1 MRNKP
6 LSIVLLL
13 TAECKHLKQA
23 LDWLLIQFRAVDTEY
38 IIVDAANIN
47 IDLIDLSLSSDDNK
61 RVKMINLSDK
71 LYQSVAELK
80 NDAISYVSGQ
90 YMMIIHMTEIQE
102 NIQNDIDI
110 SNIVKCIHLYS
121 SYINN
126 VKYINKIDKNK
137 LTQIEN
143 QLCENHDVTMPLYQ
157 KQDVVLTSYEDIFQK
172 YIVEGDTNIAFLF
185 LNVEIVLALSGW
197 NPSIV
202 CGEDYE
208 LLLRIC
214 DMGSR
219 ELLQDFIRYNKFL
232 ISESFDN
239 VEESNY
245 FDKSMMP
252 AVLPVCYQKAGKP
265 VYQDMYYTYAYILG
279 KYSDKLKKLNLFDA
293 TFQNRYKEAVYFG
306 IEDYFV
312 SIAEQMI
319 GRSSAFFA
327 VNNNTSPVV
336 IIMNSCMCNGAM
348 QSFAKGFADA
358 LIQLKQATIVV
369 DIDLVKKYNTEK
381 NSIEQKIN
389 RLLTDIAECG
399 CKAVVGF
406 QTGTFARQ
414 MEDGDLWGN
423 KVPCPKFNITFDHP
437 LFISYYLMMPIKNH
451 YICSQDEGYVQYIRD
466 YYPSI
471 KDAWHLPPGGI
482 LPKNNSINLNKR
494 KWDVTFVAVYCN
506 YREGIAAIRMM
517 EKDDRRLALKLMIY
531 LKNNP
536 NISASEGFRRV
547 LKAQGIKLD
556 KKEFV
561 VKLHRMTDAVRV
573 IPFYYREKIVKMLV
587 DCGIDIHV
595 FSNTWK
601 DCPYADNEHLIIHN
615 DVSFEDGVEIMADSK
630 ISLNIMSWH
639 KGGMT
644 ERIANAMLAGS
655 ICVTDTTSYL
665 ERHFTDGKDIV
676 FFSLEDIYSLPQKIK
691 NLLTDMDTASKI
703 AEKGKENALKHH
715 TWLNRASDFL
725 EILQE
730 INK

>member
-1 MRNKP
+1 MRKKP
-6 LSIVLLL
+6 LSIVILL
-13 TAECKHLKQA
+13 TSECEQLKQT
-23 LDWLLIQFRAVDTEY
+23 LDWLLAQFQSVETEY

-47 IDLIDLSLSSDDNK
+47 IDITDLSLSEDNSK
-61 RVKMINLSDK
+61 LVKIINLSDK

-80 NDAISYVSGQ
+80 NDVMQYVSGK
-90 YMMIIHMTEIQE
+90 YMIMIHMAEIQGKIE
-102 NIQNDIDI
+102 KDVDI
-110 SNIVKCIHLYS
+110 SGV
-121 SYINN
+121 
-126 VKYINKIDKNK
+126 VKYMDLYDELLKNCQDEK
-137 LTQIEN
+137 QMLMSCQN
-143 QLCENHDVTMPLYQ
+143 GNGNLKDCQYQ
-157 KQDVVLTSYEDIFQK
+157 NSIVASYQDIFQK
-172 YIVEGDTNIAFLF
+172 YSIEGDTNIAFLF
-185 LNVEIVLALSGW
+185 LNVEMVIALSGW
-197 NPSIV
+197 NPSII

-214 DMGSR
+214 DMDSK
-219 ELLQDFIRYNKFL
+219 ELLDNPMVYNDCS
-232 ISESFDN
+232 ISNNCEN
-239 VEESNY
+239 L
-245 FDKSMMP
+245 DKSMVCIIP
-252 AVLPVCYQKAGKP
+252 AVLPVCYQEIGKP
-265 VYQDMYYTYAYILG
+265 VYQDMYYTYSYILG
-279 KYSDKLKKLNLFDA
+279 KYTDKLKKWNLFDKA
-293 TFQNRYKEAVYFG
+293 FQNRYKEAVYFG

-312 SIAEQMI
+312 HTAEQMI

-336 IIMNSCMCNGAM
+336 IIMNSSMCNGAM
-348 QSFAKGFADA
+348 QSFARGFADA
-358 LIQLKQATIVV
+358 LVELKQATIVV
-369 DIDLVKKYNTEK
+369 DIDSIKKHNNEK
-381 NSIEQKIN
+381 DVIEQKIN
-389 RLLTDIAECG
+389 HLLTNIAECG

-451 YICSQDEGYVQYIRD
+451 YICSQDEGYVEYIKK

-482 LPKNNSINLNKR
+482 LPKNKSSNLNKR

-506 YREGIAAIRMM
+506 YREGVAAVRMM
-517 EKDDRRLALKLMIY
+517 EKEDRRLALKLMIL

-536 NISASEGFRRV
+536 NTSASKGLRQVLDAEGV
-547 LKAQGIKLD
+547 TLD

-561 VKLHRMTDAVRV
+561 VKLHRMTDAVRA
-573 IPFYYREKIVKMLV
+573 IPFYYREKIVKILV
-587 DCGIDIHV
+587 DAGIDIHV

-601 DCPYADNEHLIIHN
+601 DCPYADNEHLIIHS

-655 ICVTDTTSYL
+655 VCVTDTTSYL
-665 ERHFTDGKDIV
+665 KNHFTDEKDIV
-676 FFSLEDIYSLPQKIK
+676 FFSLEDIYSLPQTIK
-691 NLLTDMDTASKI
+691 NLLADMNTASKI
-703 AEKGKENALKHH
+703 AENGKENALKRH

-725 EILQE
+725 EILKE
-730 INK
+730 INQ

>member
-1 MRNKP
+1 MRKKP
-6 LSIVLLL
+6 LSIVILL
-13 TAECKHLKQA
+13 TSECEQLKQT
-23 LDWLLIQFRAVDTEY
+23 LDWLLAQFQSVETEY

-47 IDLIDLSLSSDDNK
+47 IDITDLSLSEDNSK
-61 RVKMINLSDK
+61 LVKIINLSDK

-80 NDAISYVSGQ
+80 NDVMQYVFGK
-90 YMMIIHMTEIQE
+90 YMIMIHMAEIQGKIE
-102 NIQNDIDI
+102 KDVDI
-110 SNIVKCIHLYS
+110 SGV
-121 SYINN
+121 
-126 VKYINKIDKNK
+126 VKYMDLYDELLKNCQDEK
-137 LTQIEN
+137 QI
-143 QLCENHDVTMPLYQ
+143 LMSYQ
-157 KQDVVLTSYEDIFQK
+157 NGNDNLKDCQYQNSIVASYQDIFQK
-172 YIVEGDTNIAFLF
+172 YSIEGDTNIAFLF
-185 LNVEIVLALSGW
+185 LNVEMVVALSGW
-197 NPSIV
+197 NPSII

-214 DMGSR
+214 DMGSK
-219 ELLQDFIRYNKFL
+219 ELLDNSIVYNDSS
-232 ISESFDN
+232 ISNNCEN
-239 VEESNY
+239 L
-245 FDKSMMP
+245 DKS
-252 AVLPVCYQKAGKP
+252 AVCIIPSVVPVCYQEIGKP
-265 VYQDMYYTYAYILG
+265 VYQDMYYTYSYILG
-279 KYSDKLKKLNLFDA
+279 KYTDKLKKWNLFDKA
-293 TFQNRYKEAVYFG
+293 FQNRYKEAVYFG

-312 SIAEQMI
+312 HTAEQMI

-336 IIMNSCMCNGAM
+336 IIMNSSMCNGAM
-348 QSFAKGFADA
+348 QSFARGFADA
-358 LIQLKQATIVV
+358 LVELKQATIVV
-369 DIDLVKKYNTEK
+369 DIDSIKKRNNEK
-381 NSIEQKIN
+381 DVIEQKIN
-389 RLLTDIAECG
+389 HLLTNIAECG

-451 YICSQDEGYVQYIRD
+451 YICSQDEGYVEYIKG

-482 LPKNNSINLNKR
+482 LPKNKSSNLNKR

-506 YREGIAAIRMM
+506 YREGVAAVRMM
-517 EKDDRRLALKLMIY
+517 EKEDRRLALKLMIL

-536 NISASEGFRRV
+536 NTSASEGLRQV
-547 LKAQGIKLD
+547 LDAEGITLD

-561 VKLHRMTDAVRV
+561 VKLHRMTDAVRA
-573 IPFYYREKIVKMLV
+573 IPFYYREKIVKILV
-587 DCGIDIHV
+587 DAGIDIHV

-601 DCPYADNEHLIIHN
+601 DCPYADNEHLIIHS

-655 ICVTDTTSYL
+655 VCVTDTTSYL
-665 ERHFTDGKDIV
+665 KNHFTDEKDIV
-676 FFSLEDIYSLPQKIK
+676 FFSLEDIYSLPQTIK
-691 NLLTDMDTASKI
+691 NLLADMNTASKI
-703 AEKGKENALKHH
+703 AENGKENALKHH

-725 EILQE
+725 EILKE
-730 INK
+730 INQ